1 MTQAPSKTVAVP
13 KAVQTQTANTSAAK
27 PAIVQL
33 QGVSK
38 IYSNQAHGLAD
49 INLTLQQGDF
59 LFVTGASGSGKSTLI
74 KLIYG
79 AERADQG
86 QVIVENQNV
95 SELRGDRLSLL
106 RRRLGVVF
114 QDYKLIP
121 KRTVAENVAFV
132 LRTQGVPRQEVQR
145 RLIPTLKMV
154 GLENKAD
161 CFPHQLS
168 GGEQQRVSIAR
179 AVIGTPS
186 ILLADEPTGNLDT
199 ENALQVINILK
210 KLNSFGITVMVTT
223 HDIHLIKTCTFPVIK
238 LNDGRLCSI
247 QNFKEL

>member
-1 MTQAPSKTVAVP
+1 MTQALSKTVAVP
-13 KAVQTQTANTSAAK
+13 KVVQTKVAESSSVR

-33 QGVSK
+33 QRVSK
-38 IYSNQAHGLAD
+38 IYPNQAHGLVD

-59 LFVTGASGSGKSTLI
+59 LFVTGASGSGKSTLV

-86 QVIVENQNV
+86 QVIVDNQNV
-95 SELRGDRLSLL
+95 TQLRGDRLSLL

-121 KRTVAENVAFV
+121 RRTVAENVAFV

-145 RLIPTLKMV
+145 RLIPTLRMV
-154 GLENKAD
+154 GLEDKAN
-161 CFPHQLS
+161 CFPDQLS

-186 ILLADEPTGNLDT
+186 ILLADEPTGNLDA

-210 KLNSFGITVMVTT
+210 KLNSSGITVLVTT
-223 HDIHLIKTCTFPVIK
+223 HDIHLIKTCTYPVIK
-238 LNDGRLCSI
+238 LNQGRLQAV